1 MSRSKSPL
9 QEIKGNKPP
18 LGGWGFNLINFKSTF
33 NHLKK
38 NKFHSLLNVFG
49 LAVGL
54 LFFVHIVLYIGF
66 EKGYDTFSPDHERI
80 FRVNYDITQNGEQ
93 VLHSTK
99 TPRGLFRTIQDEIPE
114 IEYAGIG
121 YIEKVLVRYGDRY
134 YSDQPDLWVEGDF
147 VEVFGIEM
155 IRGKATLNQPNT
167 CVISES
173 KAREIFGNEDPIGK
187 VFLVNE
193 GMRHEITGIFK
204 DLPLNSHIHFDY
216 FMPIRTWV
224 MMGVVADR
232 DNFRG
237 ADWWTYIK
245 LKKGVDPKLVEKSLE
260 TVAQKYL
267 THLPQQ
273 NRKGIFSLQP
283 LSKLHYSSQRDGEL
297 GVSTREKT
305 IDALLLIAALIMV
318 VVWMNYVNLSTA
330 LSRKRLHVFAT
341 YRKLGAGKDTLI
353 SMSLIESILINGAAI
368 LIAILLF
375 FLTRQLFNQLI
386 GVPIQLGKINYSAI
400 VMLVLA
406 LIIGGII
413 VTALISSIPM
423 LKVNPALQQ
432 QRKTMKNSGSQW
444 LVASQFFTSTFL
456 VICSLVVSKQIQFMQ
471 KAELGVDLEQ
481 VMVINGAASTHSDPL
496 RREHFLQFR
505 DEVTKLSAFGS
516 GTASMNVPGQPV
528 RFRNSNLSR
537 PDLQGELKREVPVG
551 QIDDGYIET
560 YGLQLLAGRNFKQ
573 PFRSD
578 SANVIISESAAK
590 LLNFNSATEAIDRQ
604 LRMGNRLFNI
614 IGVVNDFHH
623 EGLKKPAEPIIFTHA
638 HPFEFGYYSFKVKG
652 DVHQAISQLKPIWDK
667 HYPNDPLDYFFSN
680 QYFNQQ
686 YNEEKR
692 LSKILSAFTSFAI
705 IVASLGLFGLVSFF
719 AQQRTKEI
727 GVRKVNGA
735 TVTDIILMIFN
746 FFIRWEIAA
755 FLFACPLAWFAMNR
769 WLQGFAYQT
778 TISWWIFLLTGL
790 IAMLIS
796 IASVIT
802 QTYKAATKNPVEAL
816 RYE

>member
-1 MSRSKSPL
+1 MNENKKHA
-9 QEIKGNKPP
+9 EILAPP
-18 LGGWGFNLINFKSTF
+18 SVGWGVSFINFKSTF

-54 LFFVHIVLYIGF
+54 LFFVHIVLYIGY
-66 EKGYDTFSPDHERI
+66 EKGFDTFFPSHERI

-114 IEYAGIG
+114 IEHTGIG

-147 VEVFGIEM
+147 AEVFGLEM
-155 IRGKATLNQPNT
+155 VRGKATLNEAYT

-173 KAREIFGNEDPIGK
+173 KANEIFGNEDPIGK

-204 DLPLNSHIHFDY
+204 DLPSNSHIHFDY
-216 FMPIRTWV
+216 FMPIHTWV
-224 MMGVVADR
+224 MMGFLSDR
-232 DNFRG
+232 DGFRG
-237 ADWWTYIK
+237 DGWWTYIK
-245 LKKGVDPKLVEKSLE
+245 IKEGFTAKQVEKSLE

-283 LSKLHYSSQRDGEL
+283 LSKLHYSTQRDGEL

-305 IDALLLIAALIMV
+305 IDALMLIAALILV

-330 LSRKRLHVFAT
+330 LSRKRLNVFAT
-341 YRKLGAGKDTLI
+341 YRKLGAGKQTLV
-353 SMSLIESILINGAAI
+353 SLAFTESVMINMAAI
-368 LIAILLF
+368 ALAVLLF
-375 FLTRQLFNQLI
+375 FVTRQPFSQLI
-386 GVPIQLGKINYSAI
+386 GVPIESGEINYWAI
-400 VMLVLA
+400 FL
-406 LIIGGII
+406 LITSLIVAGIV

-423 LKVNPALQQ
+423 LKVNPALLQ
-432 QRKTMKNSGSQW
+432 QRKVMKNSGSQW
-444 LVASQFFTSTFL
+444 LVSVQFFTSTFL
-456 VICSLVVSKQIQFMQ
+456 VICSLIVAKQIQFMQ

-481 VMVINGAASTHSDPL
+481 VMVINGAASTHSDPQ
-496 RREHFLQFR
+496 RREHFIQFR
-505 DEVTKLSAFGS
+505 DEAVKLASIVS
-516 GTASMNVPGQPV
+516 GTASMNVPGQAV
-528 RFRNSNLSR
+528 RFRNSNLAR
-537 PDLQGELKREVPVG
+537 PDQQSVLKREVPVG

-560 YGLQLLAGRNFKQ
+560 YSLKLLSGRNFQQ
-573 PFRSD
+573 PFRLD
-578 SANVIISESAAK
+578 STNVIISESTAK
-590 LLNFNSATEAIDRQ
+590 LLDFNSSDEAINRK
-604 LRMGNRLFNI
+604 LRMGDRLLTI

-623 EGLKKPAEPIIFTHA
+623 EGLKKPAEPIIFTHS
-638 HPFEFGYYSFKVKG
+638 HPFEFGFYSFKIQG
-652 DVHQAISQLKPIWDK
+652 EAHQVLSQLKPIWDK
-667 HYPNDPLDYFFSN
+667 HYPNNPMDYFFSN
-680 QYFNQQ
+680 EYFNQQ
-686 YNEEKR
+686 YNDEKR
-692 LSKILSAFTSFAI
+692 LSKILSAFTFFAI
-705 IVASLGLFGLVSFF
+705 VVASLGLFGLVSFF

-746 FFIRWEIAA
+746 FFMRWEIAA
-755 FLFACPLAWFAMNR
+755 FLLACPLAWFAMNR

-778 TISWWIFLLTGL
+778 TINWWIFLLTGI

-796 IASVIT
+796 ILSVVT
-802 QTYKAATKNPVEAL
+802 QCYKAASKNPVEAL

>member
-1 MSRSKSPL
+1 M
-9 QEIKGNKPP
+9 
-18 LGGWGFNLINFKSTF
+18 NLINIKSTF

-38 NKFHSLLNVFG
+38 NKFHSLLNILG

-54 LFFVHIVLYIGF
+54 LFFFHIVLYIGY
-66 EKGYDTFSPDHERI
+66 EKGYDTFFTSHERI
-80 FRVNYDITQNGEQ
+80 YRVNYDITQNGEQ

-99 TPRGLFRTIQDEIPE
+99 TPRGLFRTLKDEVPE
-114 IEYAGIG
+114 IEYTGIG

-147 VEVFGIEM
+147 AEVFGLKL
-155 IRGKATLNQPNT
+155 IRGKATLNEAYT

-173 KAREIFGNEDPIGK
+173 KAKEIFGNEDPIGK

-193 GMRHEITGIFK
+193 GMRHEITGIFQ
-204 DLPLNSHIHFDY
+204 DLPSNSHIHFDY

-237 ADWWTYIK
+237 DGWWTYIK
-245 LKKGVDPKLVEKSLE
+245 LKEGVDPKQVEKSLE
-260 TVAQKYL
+260 NIAQKYL
-267 THLPQQ
+267 THLPAQ

-283 LSKLHYSSQRDGEL
+283 LSKLHYSTLRDGEL

-305 IDALLLIAALIMV
+305 VDALILIAALILL
-318 VVWMNYVNLSTA
+318 VVWMNYINLSTA
-330 LSRKRLHVFAT
+330 LSRKRLNVFAT
-341 YRKLGAGKDTLI
+341 YRKLGAGKK
-353 SMSLIESILINGAAI
+353 SLIGTAFTESVMINAAAI
-368 LIAILLF
+368 GLAVLLF
-375 FLTRQLFNQLI
+375 LVTRQSFNKLI
-386 GVPIQLGKINYSAI
+386 GVPIETGEINYWAI
-400 VMLVLA
+400 FL
-406 LIIGGII
+406 LISSLIAAGILI
-413 VTALISSIPM
+413 TSLISSIPM

-432 QRKTMKNSGSQW
+432 QRKVMKNSGSQW
-444 LVASQFFTSTFL
+444 LVGIQFFTSTFL
-456 VICSLVVSKQIQFMQ
+456 VICSLIVAKQIQFMQ
-471 KAELGVDLEQ
+471 KADLGVNLEQ

-505 DEVTKLSAFGS
+505 DEAVQLANVVS

-537 PDLQGELKREVPVG
+537 PDLQGELKQEVPIG

-560 YGLQLLAGRNFKQ
+560 YGLKLLAGRNFKQ

-604 LRMGNRLFNI
+604 LRLGNRLFNI

-638 HPFEFGYYSFKVKG
+638 HPFEFGYYSFKIKG
-652 DVHQAISQLKPIWDK
+652 DVHQALSQLKPIWDK
-667 HYPNDPLDYFFSN
+667 HYPNDPMDYFFSN

-692 LSKILSAFTSFAI
+692 LSKILSAFTLFAI
-705 IVASLGLFGLVSFF
+705 IVASLGLFGLISFF

-727 GVRKVNGA
+727 GIRKVNGA
-735 TVTDIILMIFN
+735 TITDIILMIFN
-746 FFIRWEIAA
+746 FFMRWEIAA
-755 FLFACPLAWFAMNR
+755 FLIACPLAWFVMNM

-778 TISWWIFLLTGL
+778 TISWWVFLLTGL

-796 IASVIT
+796 IASVVT